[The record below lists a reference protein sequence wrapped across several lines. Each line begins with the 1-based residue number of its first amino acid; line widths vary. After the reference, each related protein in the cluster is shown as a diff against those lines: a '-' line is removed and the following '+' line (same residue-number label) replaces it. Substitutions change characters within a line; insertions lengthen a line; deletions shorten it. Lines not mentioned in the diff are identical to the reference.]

1 MSLTTVDVRETRTLL
16 KELSGNKAESLRR
29 LL

>member
-1 MSLTTVDVRETRTLL
+1 MPLQQTDVREVRAHL
-16 KELSGNKAESLRR
+16 KELSGKAESLRR

>member
-1 MSLTTVDVRETRTLL
+1 MSLTTVDVRETRALL
-16 KELSGNKAESLRR
+16 KELSGKAESLRR

>member
-1 MSLTTVDVRETRTLL
+1 MPLTTVDVREVRAHL
-16 KELSGNKAESLRR
+16 KELSGKAESLRR

>member
-1 MSLTTVDVRETRTLL
+1 MPLTTVDVRETRALL
-16 KELSGNKAESLRR
+16 KELSAKAESLRR

>member
-1 MSLTTVDVRETRTLL
+1 MSLDTVDVRAIRATL
-16 KELSGNKAESLRR
+16 KELAAKAESLRR

>member
-1 MSLTTVDVRETRTLL
+1 MPLNTVDVGKTRALL
-16 KELSGNKAESLRR
+16 KELSGKAESLRR